1 MTITNRGSPGEGRV
15 PGPVPVPVAVP
26 VPVPEPVHAPSCG
39 CAAEAA
45 DSPLLRAL
53 VARFLDPDASRAH
66 VGPPAPVSP
75 TAQLR

>member
-1 MTITNRGSPGEGRV
+1 MTISNRGGPGEGRV
-15 PGPVPVPVAVP
+15 PFPMPAPLPVR
-26 VPVPEPVHAPSCG
+26 VHEPSCG

-75 TAQLR
+75 TAPLR